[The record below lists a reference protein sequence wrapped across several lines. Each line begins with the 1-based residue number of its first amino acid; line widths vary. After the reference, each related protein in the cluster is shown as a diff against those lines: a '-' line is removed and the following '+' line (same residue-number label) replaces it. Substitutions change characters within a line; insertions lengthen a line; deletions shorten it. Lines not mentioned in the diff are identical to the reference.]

1 LESFAPRGYDD
12 KEELSEERGS
22 DSGYRL
28 SVVVVVEAA
37 GSIEVVW
44 EVVVV
49 IEIGRG
55 NKVNIFDLA
64 EGERCGRGKVSFLMM
79 WELGMEVGGKSG
91 IEEEG
96 KRVRRL
102 NSSRRG
108 RGKVSMY
115 LHERSKT
122 SARDLESGGDTERV
136 RSTSLPTS

>member
-1 LESFAPRGYDD
+1 MPRGYDD
-12 KEELSEERGS
+12 KEELLEERGS
-22 DSGYRL
+22 DLGYRL

-64 EGERCGRGKVSFLMM
+64 EGERCGRGKVSFLMKL
-79 WELGMEVGGKSG
+79 ELGEVGGKNG

-102 NSSRRG
+102 NLSRRG
-108 RGKVSMY
+108 RGKVRMY
-115 LHERSKT
+115 LHELSKRS
-122 SARDLESGGDTERV
+122 A
-136 RSTSLPTS
+136 